1 MLRVSVSR
9 ESATESSPIGEV
21 VIGKFAG
28 TEQRGGYAA
37 RVFEPPSQYSNGTD
51 ACFTVRG
58 HERYQPAM
66 ALVASVLAAWREG
79 RVDEVGE
86 GIRTALVSAAG
97 PADRPDTD
105 GGPSIG
111 DLQTALAEVAAGTG
125 ARAEAAHAAGEMLR
139 NIRSLADSLIG
150 PEGGA
155 GAG

>member
-1 MLRVSVSR
+1 MRTTTPSTQILGSGGV
-9 ESATESSPIGEV
+9 ES
-21 VIGKFAG
+21 
-28 TEQRGGYAA
+28 GGAA
-37 RVFEPPSQYSNGTD
+37 RYDPPSQYSNGTD

-66 ALVASVLAAWREG
+66 TLVASVLAAWREG